1 MVYLFSLLFS
11 EYKVYL
17 HYFVIIIENISSFY
31 TSLNMNQK
39 SILFDITLSTFRIQ
53 TTKLAAFHQSFT
65 HFICRAKE
73 KKNLKTIQ
81 NSFVFFME
89 ENITSRK
96 KATKQL
102 FTIGKGESKIERLER
117 TLADVI
123 QFLRRLE
130 RDF

>member
-1 MVYLFSLLFS
+1 
-11 EYKVYL
+11 
-17 HYFVIIIENISSFY
+17 
-31 TSLNMNQK
+31 MNQK

-73 KKNLKTIQ
+73 KKNLETIQ
-81 NSFVFFME
+81 NSFVFFIE